1 MSICRCRQAKEEKVE
16 AKEAKGSMRTLSQ
29 RDMAPPR
36 RQGVSF
42 RHERIEVDTI
52 RNCVLT
58 SSMEVVGGMTRA
70 LDRMLV
76 WLSEAGKAKNRDQSE
91 WG

>member
-1 MSICRCRQAKEEKVE
+1 MEVE
-16 AKEAKGSMRTLSQ
+16 EAKGSMRTLSQ
-29 RDMAPPR
+29 RGLAPPR
-36 RQGVSF
+36 MQGVSF

-58 SSMEVVGGMTRA
+58 SSMEVVGGVTRA

-76 WLSEAGKAKNRDQSE
+76 WLSSMLKPRSGKGK
-91 WG
+91 